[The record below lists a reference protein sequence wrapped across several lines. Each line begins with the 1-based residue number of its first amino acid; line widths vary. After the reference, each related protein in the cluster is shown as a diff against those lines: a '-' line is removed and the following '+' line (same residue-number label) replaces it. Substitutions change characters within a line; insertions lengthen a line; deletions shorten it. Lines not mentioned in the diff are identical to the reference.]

1 MSNIQRMFIHEAKK
15 LGDYQAISV
24 DDLANG
30 YCKAKDEHDEAG
42 KNKYIAALMLRFWY
56 HIGKMQSKVKA
67 VAIYDYDDLVMQ
79 LYKCIDAACDYR
91 AWLDPTKKTNAQACI
106 QQLIASRGAAEILY
120 QSNLDKSKVNYNTI
134 SLDKPFEGDET
145 EITLGDTLVDEKEL
159 EERRTNDSA
168 DAAVNIIQGFI
179 NKNKVMEAVIL
190 DMIAFNDCE
199 RHIKKTYK
207 KVDENGE
214 VSKYTETTSEFWE
227 YRLVQALNDIDADYD
242 KYFVDRYNICTE
254 KISAVLETMKKYDN
268 QKKYR
273 CIRKCLKD
281 ARGMLTPAAI

>member
-1 MSNIQRMFIHEAKK
+1 MDSLQKMYVYEAKK

-30 YCKAKDEHDEAG
+30 YCKAIDEHDEAG

-56 HIGKMQSKVKA
+56 QIGKMQAKVKA
-67 VAIYDYDDLVMQ
+67 VTLYDYEDLAMQ
-79 LYKCIDAACDYR
+79 LYKCIDAACEYR
-91 AWLDPTKKTNAQACI
+91 AWQDPTKKTNAQACI

-120 QSNLDKSKVNYNTI
+120 QSNLDKSKVNYSTI

-145 EITLGDTLVDEKEL
+145 ETTLGDTLVDEKEL
-159 EERRTNDSA
+159 EKRRLDDSA
-168 DAAVNIIQGFI
+168 GAAVAIIQDFI
-179 NKNKVMEAVIL
+179 DRNKVMEAVIL
-190 DMIAFNDCE
+190 DTIAFNDCE
-199 RHIKKTYK
+199 RHTKKTYK
-207 KVDENGE
+207 SVDENGE

-227 YRLVQALNDIDADYD
+227 YRLVQALNDMDADYD
-242 KYFVDRYNICTE
+242 KYFVGRYDICVE
-254 KISAVLETMKKYDN
+254 KVNAVLEAMKKYDN

-281 ARGMLTPAAI
+281 ARAILTPAAI